1 MGLDVE
7 RDEGRADDTEHEL
20 ELGTSAERRGRRP
33 VYMGVTGSHPRLHG
47 GAQRFVAPGVASGR
61 EHLFRDG
68 DFEDGIQ
75 TIFSVKIWTELPHG
89 RN

>member
-1 MGLDVE
+1 MGLDGE

-20 ELGTSAERRGRRP
+20 ELGFSAERRCRRP
-33 VYMGVTGSHPRLHG
+33 VYMGMMGSHPRLHG
-47 GAQRFVAPGVASGR
+47 GTHRFVASRVASGR
-61 EHLFRDG
+61 EHLFRNG
-68 DFEDGIQ
+68 DFEDGVQ